1 MLHRRRRPRLRPA
14 LRRARRR
21 IEQADPAEAAATF
34 EKKAQAAEEQGMWD
48 KAGDLHLE
56 AARCYLQL
64 DDIDRA
70 DDHGLKALQ
79 LFIQARRPGKV
90 RRMVPRMMAVL
101 HRKGYHDEAE
111 KLLTES
117 LEKRRRV
124 QGHEHERAI
133 RNMVYLG
140 WVCTKQHRYDEAET
154 ILLDAFELCSRVLG
168 PVDQS
173 TVEAVRKIVEL
184 YEAWNK
190 PDEAVKWQAK
200 LPPK

>member
-1 MLHRRRRPRLRPA
+1 MLPRRRRPRFRPL

-21 IEQADPAEAAATF
+21 MERADPAEAAAILE
-34 EKKAQAAEEQGMWD
+34 EKARAAEEQGMLD

-90 RRMVPRMMAVL
+90 RRLVPRMMAVL

-111 KLLTES
+111 KLRQEVDTLLGT
-117 LEKRRRV
+117 LPR
-124 QGHEHERAI
+124 ERAI
-133 RNMVYLG
+133 PWGGRAVQRGSLPAKCPSCG
-140 WVCTKQHRYDEAET
+140 GPIRSDEVNWIDSYSAEC
-154 ILLDAFELCSRVLG
+154 AYCGS
-168 PVDQS
+168 
-173 TVEAVRKIVEL
+173 IVK
-184 YEAWNK
+184 AT
-190 PDEAVKWQAK
+190 
-200 LPPK
+200 

>member
-1 MLHRRRRPRLRPA
+1 MLPRRRRPRLRPA

-21 IEQADPAEAAATF
+21 IEQADPAEAAAAF

-79 LFIQARRPGKV
+79 LFIQARRLGKV
-90 RRMVPRMMAVL
+90 RRLVPRMMAVL

-111 KLLTES
+111 KL
-117 LEKRRRV
+117 RREV
-124 QGHEHERAI
+124 DALLGAPPGERAI
-133 RNMVYLG
+133 PRGGRAVQRGSLPAKCPSCGGPIRSDEVN
-140 WVCTKQHRYDEAET
+140 WVDSHSAEC
-154 ILLDAFELCSRVLG
+154 AYCG
-168 PVDQS
+168 G
-173 TVEAVRKIVEL
+173 IVK
-184 YEAWNK
+184 AT
-190 PDEAVKWQAK
+190 
-200 LPPK
+200 

>member
-1 MLHRRRRPRLRPA
+1 MLPRRRRPRFRPL

-34 EKKAQAAEEQGMWD
+34 EKKAQEAERQGMLD

-79 LFIQARRPGKV
+79 LFIQARRLGKV
-90 RRMVPRMMAVL
+90 RRLVPRMMAVL

-111 KLLTES
+111 KL
-117 LEKRRRV
+117 RREV
-124 QGHEHERAI
+124 EALLGVPPGERAI
-133 RNMVYLG
+133 PWGERAVQRGSLPAKCPSCG
-140 WVCTKQHRYDEAET
+140 
-154 ILLDAFELCSRVLG
+154 G
-168 PVDQS
+168 PVRSDEVNWLDS
-173 TVEAVRKIVEL
+173 HSAECAYCGGIVK
-184 YEAWNK
+184 AN
-190 PDEAVKWQAK
+190 
-200 LPPK
+200 